1 MQALTVRGGWTYDI
15 SFEMTNLNDAS
26 RTLFR
31 ISQDRN
37 VGEYRHYHSDV
48 NNHFNGSQT
57 TNELDSSQLMTFY
70 FCLYHTIGSLQLMK
84 PVVGPAQFSVHVEM
98 NVQSYGY
105 YTSQKQSTRYVA
117 IINIFFSAYNF
128 WILFNNESIELRH

>member
-1 MQALTVRGGWTYDI
+1 
-15 SFEMTNLNDAS
+15 
-26 RTLFR
+26 
-31 ISQDRN
+31 
-37 VGEYRHYHSDV
+37 
-48 NNHFNGSQT
+48 
-57 TNELDSSQLMTFY
+57 
-70 FCLYHTIGSLQLMK
+70 MK